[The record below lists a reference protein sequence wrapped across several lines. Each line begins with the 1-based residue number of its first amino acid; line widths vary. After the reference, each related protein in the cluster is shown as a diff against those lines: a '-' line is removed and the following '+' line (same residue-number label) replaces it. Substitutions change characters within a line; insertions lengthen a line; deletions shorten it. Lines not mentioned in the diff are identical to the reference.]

1 MKPVQPEEL
10 SAFLDGELGPERSR
24 EIEMQI
30 ESDPA
35 LRTEFDELART
46 DALWRAAAATAAF
59 EPRVHLPAAANRW
72 AWLAGFPALIG
83 ALLVLRMLPK
93 LIEAPAFGFGLQG
106 VALAVLIAGII
117 WFGATGER
125 EAARSPA

>member
-1 MKPVQPEEL
+1 MKPVEPEEL
-10 SAFLDGELGPERSR
+10 SAFLDGELDPERSR

-30 ESDPA
+30 ESDPV
-35 LRTEFDELART
+35 LRAEFDELART
-46 DALWRAAAATAAF
+46 DVLWRAAAATAAF
-59 EPRVHLPAAANRW
+59 EPRVHLPMAANRW

-93 LIEAPAFGFGLQG
+93 FIEAPAFGFSLQA
-106 VALAVLIAGII
+106 VALAVLLAGII

-125 EAARSPA
+125 EVARSSV